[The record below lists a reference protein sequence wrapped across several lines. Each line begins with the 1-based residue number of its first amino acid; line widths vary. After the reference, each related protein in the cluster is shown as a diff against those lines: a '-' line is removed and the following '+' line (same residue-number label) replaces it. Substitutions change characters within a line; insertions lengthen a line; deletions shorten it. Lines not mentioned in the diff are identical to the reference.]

1 MATVRWDNPAGG
13 GWGTAT
19 NWKTGTAPGP
29 DDTALIEGRGAF
41 DITIG
46 TSQSFE
52 VGDVTLDATRVT
64 LSVAGTLTLGSTFS
78 LAAGALALDEG
89 IIAGGTIEAEG
100 GVFQSYGGQLDGV
113 TFDGTLDLG
122 SGQSLAIG
130 PAGLISR
137 GAGDVGAGSI
147 DLTGGGST
155 LTFLGAQTLDDTGI
169 SLGTTRGAGG
179 FVTLDAVGPLT
190 LGAHATLDVVG
201 LYGLFTG
208 TTLRNDGV
216 IRSELDGA
224 GFVCQVTSFANAGAI
239 HVDAGG
245 YGSFLDTNFS
255 NAADGVI
262 DVGPGSTLDI
272 EANTWSNLGA
282 INVTHG
288 RFIDGGADETGV
300 GVFDIRWST
309 VWLEGDLTTSDLMA
323 MAGVGDRF
331 TLYGVLDNSG
341 AVLTVG
347 TGHAL
352 TSLTIAGTVEGGSL
366 GGAGILFEPVGPG
379 SPPAVLTNV
388 TFRGELNL
396 SAAGSG
402 VMANGLT
409 VTGAGGTGRGL
420 VKLTGEDS
428 YLDFGSTQT
437 IDDVVID
444 LGAQTNGASVQLAA
458 RAVRDLTLTLGVG
471 VRINQSGARAE
482 ILSPQGYGDKIINEG
497 VIDGGVS
504 GGQLVIAGDTFVNTG
519 EIMATSGGY
528 VEIGSYT
535 FDNSAGGLILTKD
548 ADLGLEIGSGVWRN
562 LGRVTFGDGSTIAT
576 DGTVD
581 NVGTIQLDSTG
592 RDVDLRFLFSGEQL
606 SGGGHI
612 LLSDSSHNRIF
623 GAALTNVDNRIVGAG
638 QLGAGSMS
646 LTNET
651 KGVIEADF
659 ATALTIDTGASAVVN
674 AGVLEAV
681 GAGSLIVESAL
692 DNEGRVFA
700 LKGTVTLN
708 GVVTGAGHD
717 FINGGTMIAAS
728 DFSQTVTFGASGG
741 VLELARSQGYA
752 GTLFGF
758 SKTGATTLDLG
769 DIAFGAGTAATYS
782 GTQTSG
788 VLTVTDGTH
797 TAKIRLWGDYLG
809 STFAVSSDGH
819 GGTSVVD
826 PPSGRVDVFVAAMA
840 GLSPAAGPTVAGAAH
855 QALQG
860 TILARPGNQFTQ

>member
-471 VRINQSGARAE
+471 VRINQSGAE
-482 ILSPQGYGDKIINEG
+482 ILSPQGNGDKIINEG

-659 ATALTIDTGASAVVN
+659 ATALTIDTGAS
-674 AGVLEAV
+674 
-681 GAGSLIVESAL
+681 
-692 DNEGRVFA
+692 
-700 LKGTVTLN
+700 
-708 GVVTGAGHD
+708 
-717 FINGGTMIAAS
+717 
-728 DFSQTVTFGASGG
+728 GG

-826 PPSGRVDVFVAAMA
+826 PPPGRVDVFVAAMA